1 MIIRIIIVVARVVL
15 VTIVSIVVTTVVIV
29 VVTVVSIFVIVIK
42 YVVVLIFSLN
52 TIWMITKRICTTIG
66 VVILLIGRTAGRII
80 FNDIEFIGIWWSIEK
95 VVWII
100 LRICWSLYLLIFW
113 LIVLLLEKIGS
124 IGVVC
129 IVKYIYIFLRVR
141 ILSS

>member
-15 VTIVSIVVTTVVIV
+15 VTIVSIVVTTVVI
-29 VVTVVSIFVIVIK
+29 
-42 YVVVLIFSLN
+42 VVVLIFSLN

-66 VVILLIGRTAGRII
+66 VVILLIGRTAERII

-100 LRICWSLYLLIFW
+100 LRIYRSLYLLIFW
-113 LIVLLLEKIGS
+113 LIVLLLEKIGW